1 MTDRIQYFILILI
14 ILLILG
20 YFYKDVI
27 MKTFRKV
34 KIFVFSFI
42 PNFDLIYV

>member
-1 MTDRIQYFILILI
+1 MTEKIQYFTLILI

-20 YFYKDVI
+20 YFYKGVI
-27 MKTFRKV
+27 IKTYRKV
-34 KIFVFSFI
+34 KTFVFSFI